1 MLEARPV
8 ASGWRSA
15 SGWDC
20 FVCDMI
26 ELRELIDVRWV
37 ASYEWL
43 DVCVD

>member
-26 ELRELIDVRWV
+26 ETRKMIDVKLV
-37 ASYEWL
+37 ALYEWL
-43 DVCVD
+43 EV